1 MPMYEKGSVRAGP
14 RSKQQ
19 ERMKKIMKKFLS
31 SLLALTMILSLV
43 IVPANAADQALA
55 DGYTLNGSFS
65 VTADKE
71 SVASGE
77 TVNLTAANIT
87 ATKTLSLIHI

>member
-1 MPMYEKGSVRAGP
+1 
-14 RSKQQ
+14 
-19 ERMKKIMKKFLS
+19 MKKFLS

-43 IVPANAADQALA
+43 IVPANATDQALA

-71 SVASGE
+71 SVANGE

-87 ATKTLSLIHI
+87 ATKTSAESQPTLYLGIGCNCYAS